1 MEYEV
6 YLTVKVDT
14 NANFLEVDK
23 DDHSKIID
31 EHIRNALYDI
41 DDITVIKC
49 EVNKYE

>member
-6 YLTVKVDT
+6 YLTLK
-14 NANFLEVDK
+14 VDK
-23 DDHSKIID
+23 DNHFEIIE

-41 DDITVIKC
+41 DDITVMKC